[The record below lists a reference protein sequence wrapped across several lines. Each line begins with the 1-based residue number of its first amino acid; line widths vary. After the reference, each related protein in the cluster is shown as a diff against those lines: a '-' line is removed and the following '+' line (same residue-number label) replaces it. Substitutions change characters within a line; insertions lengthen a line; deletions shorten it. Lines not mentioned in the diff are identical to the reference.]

1 MKKSLFRG
9 LISALALV
17 VSCTIEPKDPSLYKK
32 ELVLTAV
39 AEQPVGSR
47 TVIES
52 DARVFWEPGDEITVF
67 CGNGSGKFVSDLSA
81 PAATASFR
89 GSLEGVTSGSELWG
103 VYPASEETA
112 FDGGAVSAVL
122 PSRQVARAGSFAQ
135 GMNLSVAR
143 STDRTL
149 QFYNVGGGVRFS
161 VTEEGIKKVVFESL
175 GNEFLAGKVKIGFE
189 DGRPRVL
196 EVSEG
201 SRYVTLIPPDGGTFE
216 TGKWYYIVAIPGALE
231 QGYRLKFYKDEV
243 YAQRVSEAAVT
254 IKRSIYGSLENADAG
269 LSYEPIPNLTE
280 WTTEKTMRGVQYE
293 EQVGGEGGDGATTGE
308 IVQMPPEALFVMDD
322 LNELLQSFDDKNWT
336 ITYKDG
342 PALTEADIKVGD
354 VLYSMP
360 VGDIAPEGYILR
372 VTGVRKEGDRVVYDV
387 EPAGLA
393 DAFEHLSTYVPI
405 DVDHLSEDCITVYD
419 ILEQPD
425 QSWQIADFDA
435 NVNTSLPI
443 STRSVFDE
451 WKIDVS
457 AVTDT
462 NKLKIKVESDKAS
475 ISYVLVDG
483 DNNPK
488 TTYDQIRLVVRLD
501 YEFTKECLHFDFD
514 ASKLFLSLDFTP
526 SLGASC
532 GFQYGFKGTSD
543 QVFDFLDIGDET
555 PKVWDAGTLRQLD
568 EMEKKLMGKKIRI
581 LSYDLT
587 KHGFIP
593 KAVKAVV
600 RPTIELYAY
609 FKLSLEGNLEVS
621 FGLEK
626 TPWNLHAEN
635 IPYTTMPNMLRMIPK
650 PDHLTP
656 TFKFTA
662 SMDFKGS
669 TGLGVGVV
677 AALPKI
683 AEKISYKDPNS
694 KEIQVP
700 YMGFFFEWGLNAKAK
715 SKNWV
720 DIVSGNLHT
729 DLSVDVYNELS
740 GYLEAY
746 AHLKSGM
753 LFNPKVDL
761 IKLRIPEESVYKYE
775 RSWETEQRY
784 PIPVLISPSNR
795 AATEG
800 NSVSLQWKIP
810 TPDKAFLPTN
820 EQFRDLQFSVYAG
833 TDKEAVNSLKE
844 TCLIAIK
851 KEANDT
857 TRYDMKS
864 CDFSTENMK
873 TYWWKVVCENGKGET
888 YESPLGTFDCGYD
901 GKLVFDLDLSRWL
914 SDHFEALGD
923 VYIQDDGSILRT
935 ASNIKAL
942 AELKTL
948 EIMDGGT
955 HYHIKSIDE
964 LLQNIPSLET
974 LDCRNNTLT
983 SLDISRNPKLKSLI
997 CNENQISALDF
1008 SNNKLLTNISCKNN
1022 KLTSLNVTGLSSLE
1036 NVSCSDNAELETLVF
1051 SGCPVLTSVSCPNC
1065 RISTLDLSDNQN
1077 LRDLYASE
1085 NYLDSLDISR
1095 CPNLIRLDVY
1105 AQHKERLKLRLMRRQ
1120 YEGFALFKR
1129 HVNMDFEFAE
1139 NVMTGDPVRL
1149 TQTSATIPVA
1159 YRVEGDVLQCGVV
1172 YSIDEKE
1179 LKISTAPV
1187 EYGHGWEAGTYSVT
1201 LEGLLPDTEYR
1212 ARGFVLAS
1220 GESSICYGNVIR
1232 FKTLP
1237 GDGVPV
1243 MSVSPQYI
1251 EFGEVEIGESLTKP
1265 FRIFNKG
1272 DGPLVFHLEGDSP
1285 FSWSPEGEIT
1295 IPAYGDEEVFV
1306 TFTPD
1311 QAREWE
1317 DVIRIVSNASKEAF
1331 EFQVNGIGI
1340 GEAPFSVKAIDLG
1353 LPSGIQWANA
1363 NVGAQSKTD
1372 IGSLFAWGE
1381 TETKDKY
1388 LQSNYA
1394 WYDGGYTKYCFEPG
1408 NGANGFTDQKGV
1420 LELEDDAARAQW
1432 KEPWRTPSRE
1442 EWQELI
1448 DHCDWAAD
1456 TLQGVPCVRGTSKT
1470 TGNSIWF
1477 PVSERT
1483 YWSSSLYGGKNTTD
1497 YDTRINSLCVYA
1509 LSFSVKRTGV
1519 VRTDLSYDT
1528 HWRYN
1533 GYPVRPVKGIVN
1545 EIRLDRQS
1553 LSLQEGSLATLRAS
1567 VYPAS
1572 APNQAVRWNSS
1583 DESVAFVS
1591 SEGIV
1596 YGLHP
1601 GTVTVTAYSV
1611 EGNVPASCEVTV
1623 LPGVVHDPVDLGL
1636 SVKWASRDIGTT
1648 QAWAYGVPYRW
1659 AETVPYQEGTA
1670 YRWARD
1676 KMWTKYNEYDKRTV
1690 LELSDDAAAQ
1700 AWGDHWR
1707 TPSRE
1712 EWQELLDNCTQT
1724 YLKIG
1729 SIEIVQLV
1737 SKKNGGAICFVLP
1750 FSSVWPYWTSNIK
1763 ELGKKSVPGCFSSLH
1778 GGSRPYF
1785 DEDSPLSDAGL
1796 VRAVYDEVFHFPVT
1810 GISLNRTALK
1820 MTEGGSSSSLDARV
1834 WPNNA
1839 SDLRFTWSSSDP
1851 SIVSVSA
1858 EGLLKALR
1866 PGTATI
1872 TVQTTEG
1879 GFRAQCQV
1887 TVGPAPQAVD
1897 MGLSVLWASCD
1908 VGADAPEEGGIE
1920 FRWGETA
1927 EPEPDQ
1933 PDWIYQWFLE
1943 DNYTTPGKMLMGP
1956 SQDPATVCLGGG
1968 WRTPT
1973 RAEWEELTDRQNCA
1987 WTIQNGCCV
1996 ITSKKTGNSIRIPV
2010 GDHRTNELSE
2020 SGVSWT
2026 YSLNT
2031 RCEFLRWMCSFAIAV
2046 RAVISASDLNPGGGN
2061 EGVTTGDDIPM

>member
-280 WTTEKTMRGVQYE
+280 WTTEKTMRGVQYQ
-293 EQVGGEGGDGATTGE
+293 EQAGDEATGE

-322 LNELLQSFDDKNWT
+322 LNELLVSFDDENGT
-336 ITYKDG
+336 ISYKDG
-342 PALTEADIKVGD
+342 PALTEAAIKVGD

-360 VGDIAPEGYILR
+360 VGNIAPEGYILR

-393 DAFEHLSTYVPI
+393 DAFEELHTKIP
-405 DVDHLSEDCITVYD
+405 LSEASITEDCFTVYD
-419 ILEQPD
+419 PFKQLESEEEPVVPM
-425 QSWQIADFDA
+425 IK
-435 NVNTSLPI
+435 
-443 STRSVFDE
+443 TRAFIDE
-451 WKIDVS
+451 ITYEKDRYKIEYDNKES
-457 AVTDT
+457 KVT
-462 NKLKIKVESDKAS
+462 V
-475 ISYVLVDG
+475 VLVDG
-483 DNNPK
+483 DNDLK
-488 TTYDQIRLVVRLD
+488 TKDDQLRLVVKAE
-501 YEFTKECLHFDFD
+501 YDFD
-514 ASKLFLSLDFTP
+514 DFDISFKDLHLSGKGNPQIGFSV
-526 SLGASC
+526 SLL
-532 GFQYGFKGTSD
+532 YKDEDTHEYTS
-543 QVFDFLDIGDET
+543 GDLLTQESR
-555 PKVWDAGTLRQLD
+555 KKQMREL
-568 EMEKKLMGKKIRI
+568 EKKLVGKKFKLVTIDI
-581 LSYDLT
+581 PDFPST
-587 KHGFIP
+587 K
-593 KAVKAVV
+593 
-600 RPTIELYAY
+600 LYAKFRIDFY
-609 FKLSLEGNLEVS
+609 VFFTLSLEGQLEVS
-621 FGLEK
+621 VGLEK
-626 TPWNLHAEN
+626 KPLQFAFGNQENNPDLADEKNSYLNYDPSPFYSIYAECD
-635 IPYTTMPNMLRMIPK
+635 LK
-650 PDHLTP
+650 
-656 TFKFTA
+656 A
-662 SMDFKGS
+662 SA
-669 TGLGVGVV
+669 GVGAGFIVGLSKVLKHIV
-677 AALPKI
+677 ADKTDTDPYFGIFWEYSAHFDAKVKFGYENLYAGDNTYSLKVTADAYTENNGYLDAYVHLKKDLI
-683 AEKISYKDPNS
+683 FSYKYDVWKIRIPPKGQKQLDTTFSYTAKYPTAVCVCPENGGVAHPGAV
-694 KEIQVP
+694 EVQWDVP
-700 YMGFFFEWGLNAKAK
+700 SPSVVDNLTHFVGL
-715 SKNWV
+715 SY
-720 DIVSGNLHT
+720 
-729 DLSVDVYNELS
+729 DVYASTDRKDVEALSQEAKVASRLS
-740 GYLEAY
+740 GKECLIDTGTGIETWYWRVVIHDSQDCQFNSPVFRFDTGYDGEIKLTQGLIDYLTDNYETIPDLRFLKDGKLLRTPSNLEALRAVKELY
-746 AHLKSGM
+746 INDPEKKYWVIDIDPLLAEM
-753 LFNPKVDL
+753 PDL
-761 IKLRIPEESVYKYE
+761 ESLDCGY
-775 RSWETEQRY
+775 
-784 PIPVLISPSNR
+784 
-795 AATEG
+795 
-800 NSVSLQWKIP
+800 
-810 TPDKAFLPTN
+810 
-820 EQFRDLQFSVYAG
+820 
-833 TDKEAVNSLKE
+833 NSLKH
-844 TCLIAIK
+844 
-851 KEANDT
+851 
-857 TRYDMKS
+857 
-864 CDFSTENMK
+864 
-873 TYWWKVVCENGKGET
+873 
-888 YESPLGTFDCGYD
+888 
-901 GKLVFDLDLSRWL
+901 LDLSKNPRL
-914 SDHFEALGD
+914 KSLTCKNNQLEALDITGHSLLEG
-923 VYIQDDGSILRT
+923 INCAENAG
-935 ASNIKAL
+935 IKAL
-942 AELKTL
+942 DIASCP
-948 EIMDGGT
+948 
-955 HYHIKSIDE
+955 SIGV
-964 LLQNIPSLET
+964 LNCSK
-974 LDCRNNTLT
+974 C
-983 SLDISRNPKLKSLI
+983 
-997 CNENQISALDF
+997 QIS
-1008 SNNKLLTNISCKNN
+1008 
-1022 KLTSLNVTGLSSLE
+1022 E
-1036 NVSCSDNAELETLVF
+1036 
-1051 SGCPVLTSVSCPNC
+1051 
-1065 RISTLDLSDNQN
+1065 LDLSACQKIT
-1077 LRDLYASE
+1077 DLFAAE
-1085 NYLDSLDISR
+1085 NYLDSLDISH

-1129 HVNMDFEFAE
+1129 HFNMDFEFAE
-1139 NVMTGDPVRL
+1139 NVMTGEPVRL
-1149 TQTSATIPVA
+1149 TQTSATIPVV
-1159 YRVEGDVLQCGVV
+1159 YRVEGDVLQYGVV
-1172 YSIDEKE
+1172 YSTDEKE
-1179 LKISTAPV
+1179 LTVTTARV
-1187 EYGHGWEAGTYSVT
+1187 EYGHGRDLGTYSVT

-1212 ARGFVLAS
+1212 ACGFVLAS

-1243 MSVSPQYI
+1243 MAVSPQYI

-1317 DVIRIVSNASKEAF
+1317 DVIRIVSNASEEAF

-1483 YWSSSLYGGKNTTD
+1483 YWSSSLYGWKNTTD
-1497 YDTRINSLCVYA
+1497 YETRINSRCVYA

-1519 VRTDLSYDT
+1519 VRTVLSYDT

-1567 VYPAS
+1567 VYPVS

-1601 GTVTVTAYSV
+1601 GTVTITAYSV

-1636 SVKWASRDIGTT
+1636 SVKWASRDIGAT

-1750 FSSVWPYWTSNIK
+1750 FPSVWSYWTSNIK

-1839 SDLRFTWSSSDP
+1839 SDQRFTWSSSDS
-1851 SIVSVSA
+1851 SIVNVSA

-1908 VGADAPEEGGIE
+1908 VGADAPEEGGIG

-1943 DNYTTPGKMLMGP
+1943 DNYTTPGKMLMDP

-1973 RAEWEELTDRQNCA
+1973 RAEWEELTDKQNCA

-2010 GDHRTNELSE
+2010 GNHRTNELSE
-2020 SGVSWT
+2020 SGASWT

-2031 RCEFLRWMCSFAIAV
+2031 RCEFLRLMCSFAIAV
-2046 RAVISASDLNPGGGN
+2046 RAVISASDLSPGSGN